1 MTRSKQY
8 FRHSWKKDEKARDTK
23 GCKMLWVE
31 YNKWLRFVCHFLSPT
46 SLYYKNEIYQKMQ
59 RDKLYNLQRTNCK
72 IKK

>member
-31 YNKWLRFVCHFLSPT
+31 YNKWPRFASHFLLSLT
-46 SLYYKNEIYQKMQ
+46 SLYYKNKIYQKTQ
-59 RDKLYNLQRTNCK
+59 REKFYNLQETD
-72 IKK
+72 